1 VYRRCRNG
9 KNRAR
14 HGSGGPMGLGPSPS
28 PSPSPG
34 RVLEISLGLGLGRV
48 THGSLPGTQLPT
60 ESKMGP
66 SRPILIGTQLPNYL
80 IT

>member
-1 VYRRCRNG
+1 MLTFG
-9 KNRAR
+9 HRAR
-14 HGSGGPMGLGPSPS
+14 YGSGGPMGLGPSPS
-28 PSPSPG
+28 PSPSPSPG
-34 RVLEISLGLGLGRV
+34 WVLEISLGLGLGRV

-66 SRPILIGTQLPNYL
+66 SQPILIGTQLPNYL